1 MKSHLYNIMLFHITA
16 QGVLIGLEHFIT
28 LDGRHFT
35 FKGTCAYVL
44 LQDVVDG
51 NFSVAIDYAS
61 KSIIVSDQHDSVEF
75 FQDSTVSILY
85 KSVKTPCLLHNYY
98 VPF

>member
-1 MKSHLYNIMLFHITA
+1 MKSHLYNIVLFHVTA
-16 QGVLIGLEHFIT
+16 QGILIDLQHFIT

-61 KSIIVSDQHDSVEF
+61 KSIIVSDQHDSVEVF
-75 FQDSTVSILY
+75 YDSRVSILY
-85 KSVKTPCLLHNYY
+85 KRDKTLCTVHNYCLH
-98 VPF
+98 F